1 MKRVRRVQIVEKA
14 PAKINL
20 GLDTLFE
27 HHDGDKEWNMVMTS
41 VDLADYV
48 QIETIKANRIEVATD
63 SGFLPNDRRNLAFQA
78 VSLLKRRYQIHS
90 GVKIKIKKTIPVAA
104 GLGGGSSD
112 AAAVLRGLNRLWE
125 LNLDLATLARLG
137 LQIDSDVPYCVYSQ
151 TAHVTGKGE
160 IVTPLP
166 KLPPM
171 WIVLAKPKISVST
184 PNILRQVDYDQ
195 LKTHPNIEGLLA
207 GIQTGELARVFEN
220 MGNVLEPIT
229 TKRYPEIMQIK
240 QQLLTFGADA
250 AQMSGTGPT
259 VFGVCRKQSRAQRVY
274 NSLKGFC
281 KEVYL
286 VRPVNLADR

>member
-1 MKRVRRVQIVEKA
+1 MQIVEKA

-27 HHDGDKEWNMVMTS
+27 HPNGDKEWDMVMTS

-48 QIETIKANRIEVATD
+48 MLESLHTNRIEVVTD

-78 VSLLKRRYQIHS
+78 VSVLKRYCHVDR
-90 GVKIKIKKTIPVAA
+90 GVRIKIRKAIPVAA

-112 AAAVLRGLNRLWE
+112 AAAVLRGLNRMWNLH
-125 LNLDLATLARLG
+125 LDLATLARLG
-137 LQIDSDVPYCVYSQ
+137 LQVDSDVPYCVYSQ
-151 TAHVTGKGE
+151 TAHVTGKGDV
-160 IVTPLP
+160 VTPLP

-171 WIVLAKPKISVST
+171 WIILAKPKVSVST
-184 PNILRQVDYDQ
+184 PNILRQVNYERIDQ
-195 LKTHPNIEGLLA
+195 HPNIEALLT
-207 GIQTGELARVFEN
+207 GIQRQDFVKVFAN

-229 TKRYPEIMQIK
+229 AKRYPEILQIK
-240 QQLLTFGADA
+240 RQLLTFGADA

-281 KEVYL
+281 REVYL
-286 VRPVNLADR
+286 VRPVNLNEH